1 MCLEKQ
7 KDKLGQ
13 ILRKVG
19 FLSRLGGGVSQM
31 HYSHALQAG
40 FQGFSA
46 LRARKITTTA
56 KSKSSRLMHN

>member
-1 MCLEKQ
+1 M
-7 KDKLGQ
+7 LGQ

-19 FLSRLGGGVSQM
+19 FLSRLRGGVSQM

-46 LRARKITTTA
+46 PRARKITTTV
-56 KSKSSRLMHN
+56 KSKSSWLIHN

>member
-1 MCLEKQ
+1 M
-7 KDKLGQ
+7 LGQ

-19 FLSRLGGGVSQM
+19 FLSCLGGGVSQM

-46 LRARKITTTA
+46 LRARKITTTV